1 MTLPAFASG
10 RRAEAPLLLSAGAC
24 DRSISPASSSKSAA
38 RCCCDRQ
45 TDGRTDGH
53 PTVTQNVLYTV
64 CAQCQKSPVVAFD
77 TDVALCRPKHQHIQR
92 AIEIDSLLLIRTVL
106 LCFPAAFHV
115 TPHYSSFPR
124 LPVHYVRP
132 PLCGLFLLWTLSH
145 IQVPMKRAAQS
156 GVTTP

>member
-1 MTLPAFASG
+1 MPAIDRYLLPAANPPHAAAAVD
-10 RRAEAPLLLSAGAC
+10 RRT
-24 DRSISPASSSKSAA
+24 DR
-38 RCCCDRQ
+38 R

-53 PTVTQNVLYTV
+53 PTVTQNLLYTV
-64 CAQCQKSPVVAFD
+64 CAQCQQSPVVAFD

-106 LCFPAAFHV
+106 ICFPAAFHV

-145 IQVPMKRAAQS
+145 IQVPTKRAAQS